1 MFDAGSPR
9 LHTLSLPRYLR
20 ACSSRRGSPGGW
32 MARKVWRGE
41 SVCWL
46 LRVWCDCWSE
56 REELHHGWWILNYLW
71 HSSKLSFLGFSRYRW
86 DKGCDVVWLVIW
98 YLHIINIVFSSLDA
112 KLAIAITANFKNN
125 WTQEENEV
133 EEIGGIARQYDQDF
147 FKEMNTQTGVD
158 LENIVYYKDE
168 VDQDSSS
175 IL

>member
-1 MFDAGSPR
+1 MVGN
-9 LHTLSLPRYLR
+9 L
-20 ACSSRRGSPGGW
+20 
-32 MARKVWRGE
+32 
-41 SVCWL
+41 
-46 LRVWCDCWSE
+46 
-56 REELHHGWWILNYLW
+56 IL
-71 HSSKLSFLGFSRYRW
+71 
-86 DKGCDVVWLVIW
+86 D
-98 YLHIINIVFSSLDA
+98 INIVFSSLDA